1 MDKLTAVEADLT
13 KAREALTALQDE
25 LPQFHALLTDNEQ
38 DAQRLKSE
46 RASLDAQAQ
55 AKGRV
60 NVAREMLEQHQS
72 DIATARA
79 EVARLEALERRELTL
94 AKMATPAQRTTKHRK
109 ALEKTVHEASAVLG
123 QALEQIAEAVAGI
136 REERQAFALQGR
148 ELAPEFDG
156 LVPFNNSI
164 QEGQKKAVCE
174 GVLSELE
181 ARGADLTDVLNSATG
196 KHTRLDRST
205 RLLPN
210 PEYANLLWRAV
221 SETVAK
227 RDRQAFYGVP
237 LPLKPEPISLLATAS
252 SDPYSI

>member
-1 MDKLTAVEADLT
+1 MDKLKSLQTDLETARKALADL
-13 KAREALTALQDE
+13 QNE
-25 LPQFHALLTDNEQ
+25 LPQFQALLTENEA
-38 DAQRLKSE
+38 DVQRLKIE
-46 RASLDAQAQ
+46 RAALDLQAQ
-55 AKGRV
+55 ARGRAG
-60 NVAREMLEQHQS
+60 VAREMLEQHQS

-79 EVARLEALERRELTL
+79 EVTRLEAALDRERTLLT
-94 AKMATPAQRTTKHRK
+94 MATHTQRTTKHRK
-109 ALEKTVHEASAVLG
+109 ALEKTVREASAVLG

-156 LVPFNNSI
+156 RVPFNNSI
-164 QEGQKKAVCE
+164 QEDQKKAVCE

-181 ARGADLTDVLNSATG
+181 ARGADLTDVLNSETG

-205 RLLPN
+205 RPLPN